1 MKRSF
6 LFLSAILWTF
16 SLSAQQ
22 PLPDE
27 NEPAAARLD
36 ELQENMKT
44 IIRQRTVPIAGTPA
58 MEKIMPKNEVCLIA
72 GIPAV
77 HPAHDLQVPDS
88 VLQAVA
94 ERVRQCDKDTLH
106 GYELVR
112 LLQPYLR
119 WCQWV
124 DPHLRVEPQ
133 GWFVSPKAQRRH
145 GEPVPALQLLH
156 VNDTLIVH
164 RTADP
169 QFRVGDRVL
178 RINGTPV
185 ETYLEACYD
194 DRYLYAYSLLNNN
207 GYEQL
212 TASEYRIGIERNGEP
227 MTLSTQ
233 GMRWRE
239 AYHRLIRQCEFQTR
253 TFAEAGAGYFAIA
266 EFYPNNSLIIKRL
279 RKAIIAAQKAG
290 CRSFILDLRGNPGGN
305 GDRFDEL
312 LSIFIDRDSIPY
324 MADQRIC
331 VSPIT
336 QLDYEFLKD
345 SVDESVVAM
354 PDEYV
359 HRTVPLDR
367 KKYLGA
373 MRYYVLM
380 DKDTQSTAATFCN
393 ILQYNDAALLAGEPL
408 HRNALAYGECA
419 SGWLSWTPLYCPSI
433 ATVAFDEH
441 TRATDGIVRPDIAI
455 PYVAAEH
462 LDSRDAVLERLL
474 ERIAQETKN

>member
-1 MKRSF
+1 MKRLL

-16 SLSAQQ
+16 TVSAQPPQ
-22 PLPDE
+22 SE
-27 NEPAAARLD
+27 EQEASVARLD
-36 ELQENMKT
+36 ELQENYRA
-44 IIRQRTVPIAGTPA
+44 ILRQRTVPIAGTPVL
-58 MEKIMPKNEVCLIA
+58 EKLMPKNEVRLMM
-72 GIPAV
+72 GIPAA

-94 ERVRQCDKDTLH
+94 ERVRQCGKDTLH

-124 DPHLRVEPQ
+124 DPHLRFEPQ
-133 GWFVSPKAQRRH
+133 GWFTSPKAQRRH
-145 GEPVPALQLLH
+145 GEPVPALLLLH

-185 ETYLEACYD
+185 ETHLEACYD
-194 DRYLYAYSLLNNN
+194 DRYLYAYTLLSNHA
-207 GYEQL
+207 YEQI
-212 TASEYRIGIERNGEP
+212 TASEYRIDIERNGEP
-227 MTLSTQ
+227 MTLRTP

-239 AYHRLIRQCEFQTR
+239 AYHRLIQQREFQTR
-253 TFAEAGAGYFAIA
+253 IFTEAGAGYFSVA
-266 EFYPNNSLIIKRL
+266 EFYPNNSLLIKRL
-279 RKAIIAAQKAG
+279 RKAIAAAQKAG
-290 CRSFILDLRGNPGGN
+290 CRSFIVDLRGNPGGS

-324 MADQRIC
+324 MAGQRIC

-336 QLDYEFLKD
+336 RQDYEFLKD
-345 SVDESVVAM
+345 SVDDSIVAM
-354 PDEYV
+354 PDRYI

-367 KKYLGA
+367 KRYLGA

-393 ILQYNDAALLAGEPL
+393 ILQYNDAALLVGEPL
-408 HRNALAYGECA
+408 RHNALAYGECA
-419 SGWLSWTPLYCPSI
+419 SGWLWWTPLYCPSL

-441 TRATDGIVRPDIAI
+441 TRAEEGIVRPDIAI

-462 LDSRDAVLERLL
+462 LDGRNAVLERLL
-474 ERIAQETKN
+474 NRIANETNI